1 VQIFDQDV
9 TPRAQGKLDEALES
23 YESSREITVE
33 VVGEKHLDIA
43 EINYS
48 IGHVLQQKKKHE
60 EAEERFLTAI
70 AITQDLVGEYHHI
83 CSSAQRGLGEIHFE
97 KEEYEQAL
105 ECFQKSSSIMD
116 VLLSGTVDESSLLP
130 LAAASANDKSDR
142 SLQDRSLKLRLDALE
157 AGPRDNLDSAIT
169 KYNIH
174 MALMKIGRPDQH
186 EDADKHLEEALEVFT
201 NVLGVEHSWTQTASR
216 GTGEP
221 LPSRIA
227 AAETS

>member
-1 VQIFDQDV
+1 
-9 TPRAQGKLDEALES
+9 
-23 YESSREITVE
+23 

-48 IGHVLQQKKKHE
+48 IGHVLQQKKKHD
-60 EAEERFLTAI
+60 EAKERFLTAM
-70 AITQDLVGEYHHI
+70 AITEDLVGEYHHI

-97 KEEYEQAL
+97 KEEYERAL
-105 ECFQKSSSIMD
+105 ECFQKSSTIMD
-116 VLLSGTVDESSLLP
+116 ALLSGTVEESTMSHIT
-130 LAAASANDKSDR
+130 ASENDNS
-142 SLQDRSLKLRLDALE
+142 DRSLKLRLDALE

-186 EDADKHLEEALEVFT
+186 EEADKNLEEALQVFT

-221 LPSRIA
+221 LPSSIA
-227 AAETS
+227 AAETNGTGG